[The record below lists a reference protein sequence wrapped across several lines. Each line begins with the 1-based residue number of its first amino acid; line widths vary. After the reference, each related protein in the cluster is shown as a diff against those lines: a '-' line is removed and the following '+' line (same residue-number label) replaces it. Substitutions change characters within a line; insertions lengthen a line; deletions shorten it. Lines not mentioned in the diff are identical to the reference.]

1 MANNTINGG
10 SGNDSLA
17 GGAGDD
23 TLFGGAGN
31 DTLDGGAGVN
41 TARYDG
47 NLADYVL
54 TALGVTDINL
64 ANGDEGTDTLSNVQR
79 LQFSDAVVQIT
90 VAQRA
95 DTQVNTYPSS
105 SQTNPSMT
113 KLADGGYLVAWNS
126 YYQDGSDWGV
136 YAQRF
141 DADGARIGAEFRI
154 NTRTSAQQYFGDET
168 ALQSVAGLADGGFVA
183 VWRCEGGDA
192 SSWGVAAQRF
202 DSAGKMVGT
211 EMLVNTFTD
220 GEQRDPT
227 VTGLAGGGFV
237 VSWMSNGQVSGWDV
251 FGQIYGA
258 QGEKQGSEFQINTL
272 NFSDEYHP
280 FVTGL
285 AGGGFVV
292 NWRSNHSAD
301 AKAQVFDASGQKVGA
316 EFTLKTTTAYL
327 QYKAS
332 TAALA
337 DGGFW
342 ATWQS
347 NEQDGSYDGIY
358 AQHFSAT
365 GVKQGDEIQVNTT
378 TSGQQ
383 QMPQIA
389 TRADGSFVVTWSSQ
403 GQDGS
408 GWGVYAQQ
416 FDASG
421 ARVGGEVRMNAVTN
435 NEQYLSDMLALE
447 GGKFVV
453 SWQSYAQD
461 WDQWGIFS
469 RTWNPDNGVGVL
481 TSITG
486 DASDNTINQAAAL
499 LIDGGAGADTL
510 QGGSDATVYVVD
522 NVGDVVIEKTAGG
535 TDEVRASVSYTLPDN
550 VENLTLTDSTAITA
564 VGNAL
569 DNTLAGN
576 AANSTLDGG
585 AGNDRLY
592 GAYGNEML
600 NGGTG
605 GDYLYGGSGNDTL
618 EGGAGDDT
626 IDGGSGFNTLVLSGS
641 RLDYSI
647 PSASKIDGN
656 GFVIKTALDAAASG
670 NTDGNDS
677 ITNVQKIVFAGE
689 TDPLFEALQI
699 DDYSNAADAGNLQL
713 QYGLTYTGK
722 IDFVNDIDYFKLATV
737 AGQSVQLT
745 VAATTGGI
753 YGQLPNVFGWQGSY
767 ANDFIANSTS
777 TQDFI
782 VRFAWGDRIS
792 SLPYSFTFRRNWTG
806 TDGADTYDYNS
817 AAPDQKFEHLIGAM
831 GSDTLSGGVVSD
843 IIEGGD
849 GNDSLSGGGGNDT
862 MDGGSGINTSRFA
875 GARADYDLV
884 SQGPGQWQVTHKNS
898 GADGVD
904 ILRNV
909 QSIQFSDT
917 TLVLDDY
924 SNTRASILG
933 IKDDSFVSATWGQV
947 ISGAAQYVQDYDE
960 FKFDFGNLGIGKTI
974 RLSLEGGAGQRVHFL
989 DADGNVL
996 LFKDAADNDV
1006 EWIYS
1011 GQTYLL
1017 KPARWG
1023 ANGDTF
1029 MGGKAWVEF
1038 FADYVQT
1045 ASDPYRLSI
1054 ARYLEGTAG
1063 SESLNVMAT
1072 VAGVTSQRY
1081 EELSGLDGNDT
1092 LTGAGLSDRLFGGDG
1107 NDSLVGNAG
1116 DDYLVGGAGKD
1127 TANAG
1132 AGDDTIDVTGQGAVT
1147 DVIDG
1152 GEGSDTLLI
1161 DSSVTLG
1168 TATITGVEGIRSS
1181 NGGVFTFDLSSL
1193 AAQGINRLDNLSL
1206 ALSSSGAIDASAFAG
1221 NISLIGSTGDD
1232 ALKGGSGNNVIRPL
1246 AGVATVDAGAGDD
1259 TILYQPASGDWQGAD
1274 QAISNFLK
1282 GDAPSRSYLLQ
1293 GKLDGG
1299 AGNDALEFSFA
1310 SWWQHPW
1317 GGWAREQ
1324 GPYSIN
1330 ISQADISGIE
1340 TLRVSWDW
1348 SSNSAPAFFTMTAAQ
1363 LAGFT
1368 KFVNV
1373 RGVQLVGGGT
1383 VDPAAF
1389 AAKGGLNLSY
1399 GDAAGYTIV
1408 GTSGADTIADTLGN
1422 DLLQGGAGNDSLS
1435 SASGVDTLQGGA
1447 GDDVL
1452 TVSDKSAVLDLL
1464 DGTAGVDTLRIT
1476 GADVDLSG
1484 ATLIGIEKIEA
1495 NTSSLALTQTQY
1507 AQFGGLLAGS
1517 SAGLILKMTEP
1528 GRADMAQM
1536 AKDFV
1541 GVRGSSGDDTI
1552 LGSSA
1557 NDLLV
1562 ADAGNDSIDG
1572 GAGNDRLLGGDGA
1585 DTLLGGAGA
1594 DTLLGDAGDDVLQ
1607 GGTGND
1613 LIDGGVGV
1621 NTARYDGRLADYVV
1635 SSNGMALQVKDT
1647 NLSNGDEG
1655 TDTLSNVQQLQF
1667 ADGVFQAAVVQRG
1680 DTQVN
1685 SYTVGDQ
1692 TNASMTRLADGG
1704 YLVAWNSAD
1713 GSDRGAYAQKFDSS
1727 GVRVGTEFRLNT
1739 ATNGDQ
1745 YFASNG
1751 ETVLQSVAGLPD
1763 GGFVAVW
1770 GSNPFAGDSY
1780 WGVVAQRFDATGKTV
1795 GGEML
1800 VNSYTNNEQRE
1811 PSVAALANGG
1821 FVVSWMSVSQ
1831 DGSGWG
1837 VYGQVYDALGVK
1849 LGSEFLVNTKTS
1861 GEQFFTNVTGLAG
1874 GGFVVTWRNDPTDN
1888 AQAQVFDA
1896 SGKRVGEEFTL
1907 NTYTNDWQYESSAA
1921 ALADGGFWAT
1931 WMSNWQ
1937 DGSNYGIYAQRF
1949 NATGAKLGAEIRV
1962 NTTTSG
1968 DQQMPQI
1975 STRADGSFVVTWS
1988 SQAQDGSGWGVYAQQ
2003 FDASG
2008 ARVGDELRM
2017 NAVTDSEQ
2025 YRSDVLALDG
2035 GKFVVTWQ
2043 SNNQD
2048 GSGYGIFSR
2057 TWNPETGFSGLTI
2070 TGDVSDNT
2078 INQAAAVLIDGGAGA
2093 DTMQGGSDATVYVVD
2108 NARDVVI
2115 ETAGGGTDEVRSSV
2129 SYTLAD
2135 NVENLTLTGSAAINA
2150 TGNALDNTLIGNAAN
2165 NTLDGGA
2172 GNDYVVGG
2180 AGNDTLIASAG
2191 NDTLDGGAGINTLV
2205 LSGVRLDYKIPSAIN
2220 LNANGFWIEPTTY
2233 AIAAGNTDGKDFVSN
2248 IQKIVFAGEADPT
2261 FQTVTLDDYSNAT
2274 DAGNQLVEYGKT
2286 YKGILNFGG
2295 DTDYFRLTT
2304 VAGQS
2309 VQITLGKDHHHQV
2322 VQLSQGSV
2330 FGYGWDRL
2338 QGDIG
2343 INSTGV
2349 QDFAVVNNAWGD
2361 TGSRA
2366 LSYSFIIRR
2375 NWTGTDGNDTLQADG
2390 QYERLTG
2397 GAGNDTLTGGRN
2409 SDIIEGGTGS
2419 DMLKGGADNDTL
2431 EGGSGINTVAY
2442 DGNRADYDIA
2452 FAGNSAWTI
2461 THRNGGVDGVDYVRN
2476 IQSLQ
2481 FADQALVLDDYSN
2494 TLDSTAPQITYG
2506 QAITGAAQFAGDYDW
2521 FQFDFGN
2528 YPAGKKLSVTLD
2540 GGGSGQRFSIFDA
2553 DGNVLYFKNAQN
2565 QDVTELGIGQN
2576 YLTPDRWGNNSEG
2589 GQFMGGP
2596 TFVRLYADGAQTA
2609 GTQYSLSI
2617 ARYFEGTTGADA
2629 LVTGNN
2635 YDEISGLGGNDTLTG
2650 GARSDRLLGGEGNDS
2665 VVGNAGD
2672 DYLAGGAGQNTV
2684 LGGAGNDTLD
2694 VSNRAAVT
2702 DSMDGGEGVDTLQV
2716 SAGVNLG
2723 AAVISGI
2730 ETLIST
2736 NGGTFTFS
2744 AAQLATW
2751 GVSQLNN
2758 LELGLSGAGTL
2769 DASAL
2774 AGSFNLVGTTG
2785 DDVLKGGSGN
2795 NVIRPLAGVAT
2806 VDAGAGDDTILYQP
2820 SVNEYAQPDQAI
2832 NNFLK
2837 GDAASRSYLL
2847 QGKLDGGAG
2856 NDALEFSFPTMW
2868 LHSWGGIWARYE
2880 GAYSINISQ
2889 ADTSAIETLRIT
2901 WDWSTNSAPA
2911 YITMTA
2917 AQLAGFAQLVNVRG
2931 VQLVGGGTVDPAA
2944 FAAKGGVNLSYGD
2957 TAGYTIVGTAGADT
2971 LTDSMGND
2979 TMNGGMAADSLTV
2992 TGGVDTVQGGAGDDV
3007 ITLSGKGTV
3016 TDVVDGGDGID
3027 TLRISGGDV
3036 DLSGAKISNI
3046 EKIEANSAS
3055 LALTEAQY
3063 LQYGA
3068 MLTGPAGLILKMT
3081 EPGQAD
3087 MAQLAKDFVG
3097 VRGTGG
3103 DDTLLGGSANDLL
3116 VADAGN
3122 DSLDGGAGND
3132 RLVGGMGFDSL
3143 SGGAGDDILSFAGVV
3158 TPLGAVDGG
3167 SGTDTLLVSDGQ
3179 DFSKISITSIE
3190 RIGGQGTITL
3200 NAAHLAGVEQINGMN
3215 VQLSGTSSTLTLGTL
3230 AIDSAASLRMPG
3242 FDPQLAGR
3250 SGVLGSAQD
3259 DVVTGGA
3266 SDDLILGGRG
3276 ADRVAGGAGN
3286 DILVGGSGA
3295 DTLVGGAGDDVFR
3308 VETADFAASGYVYSD
3323 VVIGGFGN
3331 DVLEVDY
3338 GTWQNRWFSLSN
3350 GAVSETESLVIKAVN
3365 WNYLA
3370 IDAASFRSF
3379 STVDIRNTDPSNYY
3393 RYGWLKIDLAG
3404 DGGDLSFNTVTAQS
3418 NIDRIRLNGS
3428 FKAIDATALSV
3439 GPAGEFS
3446 DLTNYNYLYVES
3458 FDSILLGGGANNL
3471 IVQGDGQFTAD
3482 LGGGDDTIRANNV
3495 RDLRATI
3502 EGGLGIDTLDLSQN
3516 GLIDISN
3523 ATLTSIE
3530 NIRYGGV
3537 TLVLSQEQVGKYSFE
3552 GSGAKYVRDGNMIV
3566 GSAAADNFS
3575 GDGTG
3580 FFQGGDGND
3589 SIAYVNTAVFTG
3601 NFDAYDFTRN
3611 GNSLSIQQSRGDKAD
3626 GTDTLT
3632 GVMNA
3637 RFADITVPLDDAPD
3651 SLGVPYRFADLSH
3664 ADYDKRMSGVKNFGS
3679 DTDLFSATLAPN
3691 SPLAIA
3697 GSSEKGSGW
3706 NIQFLDVATGRVLQ
3720 FQSLVYGG
3728 WTPDRYHHSMSPEQ
3742 KWLPMLDTGSGLKAY
3757 QGGDVVLQYN
3767 LDSGEIQNYAFT
3779 LSYLDDYAGSVDT
3792 LGTMD
3797 PLVGE
3802 IRGYIGDAKDADW
3815 IRTTL
3820 VAGTKYEFQL
3830 KGAASGSGT
3839 LLDPKLQLLDAQG
3852 NPVATGFDLQAN
3864 STGGD
3869 DTLVF
3874 RPTVGGTYYLSAT
3887 DVGLINKGSW
3897 SLTQK
3902 SLDTVAGN
3910 TSTTERVEWSAGQ
3923 QFSVTSEINSL
3934 SDHDWF
3940 RVWLDRGL
3948 TYAFKDLGAA
3958 GGGGT
3963 LQDPQLSLRS
3973 VTGILLA
3980 QDDNSLGRDA
3990 KIVYRPTDS
3999 GWYFLDAGASGN
4011 AGKGTYTLSGS
4022 MLVDDYGNN
4031 IQTNGVLQAG
4041 NPVHGLISYN
4051 GDTDWFKT
4059 GLTKGQMY
4067 VIDAKG
4073 DMSDGAQLDPLV
4085 DPLIIIHDAEG
4096 NQVFKADDF
4105 GGSLDARAYFTPTAD
4120 GLYFVE
4126 VKSAFRYDTGAY
4138 ELSVGAAPKD
4148 DFVDTVVLAVA
4159 APTSTGALVLG
4170 TALGGVIGVPG
4181 DHDLFSVTLEAG
4193 RVYQLSAQGLA
4204 SHNGT
4209 LTDPYLRVFDAN
4221 GHLLDFANNGGSGAD
4236 AMLYFAPTASGK
4248 YYLEASA
4255 NGDRGLGTYQV
4266 SAVQRAIPADDVA
4279 NDLSTTKTLT
4289 PGQSFEGELLT
4300 HNDQD
4305 WFRIEL
4311 LGQKPYVLSVRASE
4325 SGYGTLL
4332 DPVLEIRAGDGTLLQ
4347 TIDNGLI
4354 SHEPG
4359 LSFKPVAS
4367 GTYYLVVKAADG
4379 QTDTGS
4385 YTLMT
4390 RTPDDHS
4397 DTLAGATALA
4407 RNVAVDG
4414 DIQWSY
4420 GAFGPRAMD
4429 SIGIAT
4435 DIDVDWFKF
4444 SAAAGEVL
4452 SVAATPTDGSGL
4464 SRVLVEVVDST
4475 GRQFAVG
4482 DGLETT
4488 NGSATATFRAADA
4501 GTYYARLIDGAGATG
4516 AYRVQVSAGD
4526 ASDED
4531 ANGPVQLNFT
4541 STDTVT
4547 LAQATAKFGLAGDS
4561 DQFVLD
4567 LQAGHQYR
4575 FETLAVRDGTRA
4587 PVTSAVLTMA
4597 FKPSGEDAV
4606 EVETVRAVGEP
4617 SLFDTTSF
4625 TATANGQMQVTVNP
4639 IDATQTGQY
4648 KLRVVDLGGSNVDD
4662 RPDDVSNYTALA
4674 NGVLAVNES
4683 AKGQIGSAG
4692 DSDLFA
4698 VDLTAGN
4705 LYDFSVKGFGDGL
4718 GTLAQP
4724 ALQLLDANGALVTV
4738 ANFDGSTGRADLAV
4752 SVFDTGRYYLSV
4764 AAVDAPG
4771 NVGTYQLDTRL
4782 RDGSTAGADDISGD
4796 TRSGV
4801 SVRPGA
4807 PAAGRINY
4815 VGDEDWISANLVAGK
4830 VYVVDVLAGGAG
4842 SSGVVGGTL
4851 KDATLRMIDAS
4862 GTELMQDDNSGAG
4875 LDSRMLITP
4884 SADGTYYFDVG
4895 ANGAE
4900 LGSYTLRLRELYSG
4914 VADPLQS
4921 AQWYLPALGLD
4932 KLNGQVSG
4940 AGITV
4945 GMVDDGIDTAHPD
4958 LQARID
4964 FAKSYD
4970 TVYDTQDGKNKI
4982 PYPTNP
4988 MGDFHGTAVAG
4999 IIVSAQNNETG
5010 IVGIAPDAQIAS
5022 TRVKWTWDQITQ
5034 ALGLQYQFDVS
5045 NNSWGAIDP
5054 FADNF
5059 NSTALT
5065 FAYEALRKGV
5075 EDGRDGMGTVFVF
5088 SAGNSAA
5095 YGENTNYH
5103 NFQNAREVITV
5114 AAANSDGSVASFS
5127 TPGASVLVGAYGV
5140 DLLTTD
5146 RHEKGLGLNTSGN
5159 YTGFSGTSAAAP
5171 VVSGVAALM
5180 LEANPLLGY
5189 RDVQEI
5195 LALSASHPD
5204 SMSWKTNGASNW
5216 NLGGMQFNDQLGFGL
5231 VNAYAAVQLAD
5242 TWTQKDS
5249 AINEAVASAR
5259 AFGLQVDIP
5268 DGEGAYTKT
5277 FHIDSKLSVEHV
5289 ELGIDLRHT
5298 RLGDL
5303 IVELTSPSGT
5313 VTTLMDRPTVNA
5325 EQPFGLSGAD
5335 SGVPTHLLWDLSS
5348 VQFWGEQATGDW
5360 TVSVRDVR
5368 AEETG
5373 SLSSLSLRVYGARD
5387 NGDDTYVF
5395 TEEGFKSQGTV
5406 VLQDETGTDSINA
5419 AVLLHDMFIDLSNGL
5434 IAAKGVTNQIASW
5447 TVIENAITGAGDD
5460 RIDGNAANNSLQGR
5474 DGDDSLQGGVGNDV
5488 LMGGAG
5494 KDTAVYAGNIAEFG
5508 VSYNPTT
5515 KQVTVADNLRTN
5527 GDEGTDTLSGIE
5539 RLVFKDGEISLGA
5552 TVGNHAPV
5560 ANRTMFDST
5569 IFVGKGMGIA
5579 FDLPANAF
5587 SDADTSNVSTS
5598 GALEITA
5605 RSESGGELPSWL
5617 SYDPVTGT
5625 FSGVPPEGE
5634 QGRIKVTV
5642 EAVDEFGSLASGTL
5656 TFQLGD
5662 NQAPTLD
5669 AAREL
5674 VVTEDVALFN
5684 LGISVPVDPEASGP
5698 VTVTINDVPTL
5709 GQVLSADGRV
5719 VVVGDV
5725 LSADAMD
5732 ELHYRSAADANGNG
5746 GTLLFTAKDADGVTA
5761 TSSVRIFVTAVN
5773 DAPRFGANSQLTILY
5788 PAQRDVPLDI
5798 VLPTDPESTISQVTV
5813 QELPAMGV
5821 VYLSGKAITIG
5832 QVLTTAQL
5840 ANLHFAWNE
5849 NVNGPIGSLGI
5860 QAVDPQGLSSTWKL
5874 ALQVQGEAYSTVGT
5888 AVADAMYGSIGE
5900 DTLYGMGGND
5910 MMVGNAGNDRLLG
5923 GAGDDTLLG
5932 GSGNDA
5938 LDGSSGNDYLD
5949 GGTGADTMA
5958 GGPGND
5964 LYQVDSASDMVIEA
5978 LSRGAGGT
5986 DTVSTAVTYVAPTNI
6001 ENLVAQAGLLIN
6013 LTGNELSNQLSGNDV
6028 SNVLTGN
6035 AGADTLLGFGGND
6048 TLDGGAGIDK
6058 MAGGAGDDLYRVDSR
6073 SDLVLEYANEGVDT
6087 VEASAT
6093 YTLTANVENLVL
6105 LEGGDYSGGGNSLA
6119 NVITGNSGNNLL
6131 SGGLG
6136 ADTLIGGLGN
6146 DTYVLSDLLDT
6157 IIDAGGTDTV
6167 RSALSIALQT
6177 GLERAELIGLG
6188 DVSALGNGADNT
6200 LIGNPGNNYLEGGA
6214 GVDILTGGAGGDG
6227 FYIAFNGAAKDADTV
6242 TDLKTGEDLLMLDL
6256 ASFGIDPMALG
6267 IMSSGMVSADSFVK
6281 GAGAR
6286 AIDAN
6291 DYFVY
6296 DTAQM
6301 TLYIDPDGSG
6311 SKVALMAAHLTN
6323 SLLLTPDD
6331 LYVTI

>member
-1 MANNTINGG
+1 MTNSTINGG
-10 SGNDSLA
+10 SGNDSLV

-31 DTLDGGAGVN
+31 DTLDGGAGANVATYAGSEYDYIVSRQGDG
-41 TARYDG
+41 TATVRAITGTPYE
-47 NLADYVL
+47 AD
-54 TALGVTDINL
+54 
-64 ANGDEGTDTLSNVQR
+64 GTDTLKNIQLIRFTDGATERMLDDVANVLASTNLAVVLGQEVSGQTFVGDQDWYQVTGGQAGQNVFVTLSGDQGGTTLAATGLSLNSGNVYLGASAHAVLDANGALSLNVANYSLGVNAVGTYRFTVMGETTGSDVAETLVADANHGFVDALGGNDSVTGSVGADYLSGGLGSDTLVGGLGNDTLVGGDEQDDHDVAVFSGRFADYVFSNDGYNGNGSWWSVRGSEGTDRVTGVEVLRFADRDYVLDDYDTFVGGEITARPSYAQMGQTIQGR
-79 LQFSDAVVQIT
+79 SNFSNDSDWIAFDFGQGVVDKATTLKVTVTKRDDYFPGTLSFKIVNATGFALQFTDLAT
-90 VAQRA
+90 L
-95 DTQVNTYPSS
+95 TKSS
-105 SQTNPSMT
+105 GFQLDGFSGTREYLIKGIQWGEN
-113 KLADGGYLVAWNS
+113 AEGGAFGGYRAFLVMEGNDWSGRNLNDPDQGTYTLSVSRYRA
-126 YYQDGSDWGV
+126 GSTSDDV
-136 YAQRF
+136 LNT
-141 DADGARIGAEFRI
+141 DGATA
-154 NTRTSAQQYFGDET
+154 TLQADE
-168 ALQSVAGLADGGFVA
+168 VAGLGGNDQITGTERVEVLDGG
-183 VWRCEGGDA
+183 EGNDTI
-192 SSWGVAAQRF
+192 R
-202 DSAGKMVGT
+202 
-211 EMLVNTFTD
+211 
-220 GEQRDPT
+220 
-227 VTGLAGGGFV
+227 GGG
-237 VSWMSNGQVSGWDV
+237 
-251 FGQIYGA
+251 GA
-258 QGEKQGSEFQINTL
+258 DRIK
-272 NFSDEYHP
+272 
-280 FVTGL
+280 
-285 AGGGFVV
+285 
-292 NWRSNHSAD
+292 
-301 AKAQVFDASGQKVGA
+301 
-316 EFTLKTTTAYL
+316 
-327 QYKAS
+327 
-332 TAALA
+332 
-337 DGGFW
+337 
-342 ATWQS
+342 
-347 NEQDGSYDGIY
+347 
-358 AQHFSAT
+358 
-365 GVKQGDEIQVNTT
+365 
-378 TSGQQ
+378 
-383 QMPQIA
+383 
-389 TRADGSFVVTWSSQ
+389 
-403 GQDGS
+403 
-408 GWGVYAQQ
+408 
-416 FDASG
+416 
-421 ARVGGEVRMNAVTN
+421 
-435 NEQYLSDMLALE
+435 
-447 GGKFVV
+447 
-453 SWQSYAQD
+453 
-461 WDQWGIFS
+461 
-469 RTWNPDNGVGVL
+469 
-481 TSITG
+481 
-486 DASDNTINQAAAL
+486 
-499 LIDGGAGADTL
+499 GGAGADVLFGDAGDDTFVVAGETTVTDKFD
-510 QGGSDATVYVVD
+510 GGM
-522 NVGDVVIEKTAGG
+522 G
-535 TDEVRASVSYTLPDN
+535 TDTLLVSNDVDLTGATFASVEKLEGTGQRVWLSVGQLAGFTSANGVIFSGNNQD
-550 VENLTLTDSTAITA
+550 VRTLTGNYSMEGTSGDDVLKAGDGGVTIRPLAGTNIVLGGAGNDTVLWQSGYGANWDLQYRTNQMLSAQT
-564 VGNAL
+564 VGNAYIIQ
-569 DNTLAGN
+569 G
-576 AANSTLDGG
+576 SFDGG
-585 AGNDRLY
+585 AGNDTLQFTLNTDLY
-592 GAYGNEML
+592 HGGLAGNPNYTTSNPSLKYTLDLTQASITAFESIKLVTASFSSSGATYSYG
-600 NGGTG
+600 
-605 GDYLYGGSGNDTL
+605 
-618 EGGAGDDT
+618 
-626 IDGGSGFNTLVLSGS
+626 
-641 RLDYSI
+641 
-647 PSASKIDGN
+647 PSAISL
-656 GFVIKTALDAAASG
+656 TAS
-670 NTDGNDS
+670 
-677 ITNVQKIVFAGE
+677 
-689 TDPLFEALQI
+689 
-699 DDYSNAADAGNLQL
+699 QL
-713 QYGLTYTGK
+713 AQ
-722 IDFVNDIDYFKLATV
+722 
-737 AGQSVQLT
+737 
-745 VAATTGGI
+745 
-753 YGQLPNVFGWQGSY
+753 
-767 ANDFIANSTS
+767 
-777 TQDFI
+777 
-782 VRFAWGDRIS
+782 
-792 SLPYSFTFRRNWTG
+792 
-806 TDGADTYDYNS
+806 
-817 AAPDQKFEHLIGAM
+817 M
-831 GSDTLSGGVVSD
+831 G
-843 IIEGGD
+843 
-849 GNDSLSGGGGNDT
+849 SLSGGSYIVKGG
-862 MDGGSGINTSRFA
+862 
-875 GARADYDLV
+875 
-884 SQGPGQWQVTHKNS
+884 
-898 GADGVD
+898 GV
-904 ILRNV
+904 V
-909 QSIQFSDT
+909 
-917 TLVLDDY
+917 
-924 SNTRASILG
+924 
-933 IKDDSFVSATWGQV
+933 
-947 ISGAAQYVQDYDE
+947 
-960 FKFDFGNLGIGKTI
+960 NLGAVALNDGAT
-974 RLSLEGGAGQRVHFL
+974 LALEG
-989 DADGNVL
+989 
-996 LFKDAADNDV
+996 DNAFTV
-1006 EWIYS
+1006 
-1011 GQTYLL
+1011 T
-1017 KPARWG
+1017 
-1023 ANGDTF
+1023 
-1029 MGGKAWVEF
+1029 
-1038 FADYVQT
+1038 
-1045 ASDPYRLSI
+1045 
-1054 ARYLEGTAG
+1054 GTA
-1063 SESLNVMAT
+1063 
-1072 VAGVTSQRY
+1072 AG
-1081 EELSGLDGNDT
+1081 ET
-1092 LTGAGLSDRLFGGDG
+1092 LTTFG
-1107 NDSLVGNAG
+1107 
-1116 DDYLVGGAGKD
+1116 
-1127 TANAG
+1127 
-1132 AGDDTIDVTGQGAVT
+1132 
-1147 DVIDG
+1147 
-1152 GEGSDTLLI
+1152 
-1161 DSSVTLG
+1161 
-1168 TATITGVEGIRSS
+1168 
-1181 NGGVFTFDLSSL
+1181 
-1193 AAQGINRLDNLSL
+1193 
-1206 ALSSSGAIDASAFAG
+1206 
-1221 NISLIGSTGDD
+1221 
-1232 ALKGGSGNNVIRPL
+1232 
-1246 AGVATVDAGAGDD
+1246 
-1259 TILYQPASGDWQGAD
+1259 
-1274 QAISNFLK
+1274 
-1282 GDAPSRSYLLQ
+1282 
-1293 GKLDGG
+1293 
-1299 AGNDALEFSFA
+1299 
-1310 SWWQHPW
+1310 
-1317 GGWAREQ
+1317 
-1324 GPYSIN
+1324 
-1330 ISQADISGIE
+1330 
-1340 TLRVSWDW
+1340 
-1348 SSNSAPAFFTMTAAQ
+1348 
-1363 LAGFT
+1363 
-1368 KFVNV
+1368 
-1373 RGVQLVGGGT
+1373 
-1383 VDPAAF
+1383 
-1389 AAKGGLNLSY
+1389 
-1399 GDAAGYTIV
+1399 
-1408 GTSGADTIADTLGN
+1408 GADTINAGDGKDTIS
-1422 DLLQGGAGNDSLS
+1422 GGAGADSID
-1435 SASGVDTLQGGA
+1435 AGE
-1447 GDDVL
+1447 GDDLIIISGKTAL
-1452 TVSDKSAVLDLL
+1452 TDVI
-1464 DGTAGVDTLRIT
+1464 AGGVGLDTLRIT
-1476 GADVDLSG
+1476 GSDVDLSG
-1484 ATLIGIEKIEA
+1484 ATLSDIEKIEA
-1495 NTSSLALTQTQY
+1495 NSSSLALTQAQY
-1507 AQFGGLLAGS
+1507 DQYHANLTGD
-1517 SAGLILKMTEP
+1517 AGLILKMTTAGQTDVAGLP
-1528 GRADMAQM
+1528 SG
-1536 AKDFV
+1536 FI
-1541 GVRGSSGDDTI
+1541 GVRGTTSDDTLI
-1552 LGSSA
+1552 GGA
-1557 NDLLV
+1557 AADLLV
-1562 ADAGNDSIDG
+1562 GDAGNDSLEGGAGSDRLVGGAGNDTLRGGEGDDAVLADAGNDLADG

-1594 DTLLGDAGDDVLQ
+1594 DTLLGEAGDDELQ
-1607 GGTGND
+1607 GGAGND
-1613 LIDGGVGV
+1613 SLDGGAGL
-1621 NTARYDGRLADYVV
+1621 NTARYEGKLADYVV
-1635 SSNGMALQVKDT
+1635 SSNGTALQVKDT
-1647 NLSNGDEG
+1647 NLTNGDEG
-1655 TDTLSNVQQLQF
+1655 SDTLSNVQQLQF
-1667 ADGVFQAAVVQRG
+1667 EDGVFQVAVEQRR

-1685 SYTVGDQ
+1685 SYTAGDQ
-1692 TNASMTRLADGG
+1692 SNASMAKLADGG
-1704 YLVAWNSAD
+1704 YLVAWNSNGQD
-1713 GSDRGAYAQKFDSS
+1713 GSGWGIFAQRFESS
-1727 GVRVGTEFRLNT
+1727 GVRVGAEFRINT
-1739 ATNGDQ
+1739 TA
-1745 YFASNG
+1745 AG
-1751 ETVLQSVAGLPD
+1751 EQFTSRIEESTLQSVTGLPD

-1770 GSNPFAGDSY
+1770 VSSSFAAEAN
-1780 WGVVAQRFDATGKTV
+1780 WGVVGQRFDASGKSV
-1795 GGEML
+1795 GTEFL
-1800 VNSYTNNEQRE
+1800 VNTYTEDQQTDA
-1811 PSVAALANGG
+1811 SVTALASGG
-1821 FVVSWMSVSQ
+1821 FVVSWMSNGQ

-1837 VYGQVYDALGVK
+1837 VYGQVYDPLGVRV
-1849 LGSEFLVNTKTS
+1849 GAEFRVNGNNNDAQYS
-1861 GEQFFTNVTGLAG
+1861 SHVTGLSG
-1874 GGFVVTWRNDPTDN
+1874 GGFVVTFRDN
-1888 AQAQVFDA
+1888 TTSDAQAQRFDA
-1896 SGKRVGEEFTL
+1896 SGAKVGAEFAL
-1907 NTYTNDWQYESSAA
+1907 NTTSNDWQIESSTAP
-1921 ALADGGFWAT
+1921 LTDGGFWGT
-1931 WMSNWQ
+1931 WESANQ
-1937 DGSNYGIYAQRF
+1937 DGSFWGIYAQRF
-1949 NATGAKLGAEIRV
+1949 SAAGTKVGNEIQV
-1962 NTTTSG
+1962 NTTTANT
-1968 DQQMPQI
+1968 QERPQI

-1988 SQAQDGSGWGVYAQQ
+1988 SQAQDGSGWGVFAQQ
-2003 FDASG
+2003 FDAG
-2008 ARVGDELRM
+2008 GVRVGDELRM
-2017 NAVTDSEQ
+2017 NAVTHSDQ

-2035 GKFVVTWQ
+2035 GKFVVIWQ
-2043 SNNQD
+2043 SYTQD
-2048 GSGYGIFSR
+2048 GSQYGIFSR
-2057 TWNPETGFSGLTI
+2057 TWSPETGFGAFSI
-2070 TGDVSDNT
+2070 TGDASDNA

-2108 NARDVVI
+2108 NAGDVVV
-2115 ETAGGGTDEVRSSV
+2115 ENAAGGTDEVRASV
-2129 SYTLAD
+2129 SYTLSG

-2150 TGNALDNTLIGNAAN
+2150 TGNALDNTLIGNVAN

-2172 GNDYVVGG
+2172 GNDSVVGG

-2205 LSGVRLDYKIPSAIN
+2205 LSGVRLDYKIPSTIN

-2261 FQTVTLDDYSNAT
+2261 FQTVTLDDYSNAP
-2274 DAGNQLVEYGKT
+2274 DVGNLLVEYGKT
-2286 YKGILNFGG
+2286 YSGIKNFTN
-2295 DTDYFRLTT
+2295 DTDWFQVATK
-2304 VAGQS
+2304 AGQS
-2309 VQITLGKDHHHQV
+2309 IDVTLNRPTYVGQLNFALSGTAGGHGYGGGTYGLT
-2322 VQLSQGSV
+2322 LSQ
-2330 FGYGWDRL
+2330 
-2338 QGDIG
+2338 
-2343 INSTGV
+2343 TGV
-2349 QDFAVVNNAWGD
+2349 ENFSFNDSNNPWGN
-2361 TGSRA
+2361 GWANNNGNSYA
-2366 LSYSFIIRR
+2366 YSFIIRR
-2375 NWTGTDGNDTLQADG
+2375 NWTGTDGNDTIQADG

-2409 SDIIEGGTGS
+2409 SDIIDGGTGS
-2419 DMLKGGADNDTL
+2419 DVLKGAADNDSL
-2431 EGGSGINTVAY
+2431 EGGSGINTAVY
-2442 DGNRADYDIA
+2442 DGNRADYDIS
-2452 FAGNSAWTI
+2452 FAGNAAWTI
-2461 THRNGGVDGVDYVRN
+2461 SHRNGGVDGVDYVRN

-2506 QAITGAAQFAGDYDW
+2506 KAITGAAQFAGDYDW

-2576 YLTPDRWGNNSEG
+2576 YLTPDRWGNSSEG

-2650 GARSDRLLGGEGNDS
+2650 GARSDRLLGGDGNDS
-2665 VVGNAGD
+2665 LVGNAGD
-2672 DYLAGGAGQNTV
+2672 DYLSGGAGQNTV

-2702 DSMDGGEGVDTLQV
+2702 DSMDGGDGVDTLQV

-2730 ETLIST
+2730 ETITST

-2832 NNFLK
+2832 NNFFK

-2868 LHSWGGIWARYE
+2868 LHSWGGNWARYE

-2917 AQLAGFAQLVNVRG
+2917 AQLAGFTQLVNLRG

-2957 TAGYTIVGTAGADT
+2957 TAGYTIVGSAGADT
-2971 LTDSMGND
+2971 LTDSMGD
-2979 TMNGGMAADSLTV
+2979 DAMNGGTGADSLTV
-2992 TGGVDTVQGGAGDDV
+2992 SSGVDTVQGGAGDDV

-3016 TDVVDGGDGID
+3016 TDVIDGGDGID

-3036 DLSGAKISNI
+3036 DLSGATISNI

-3068 MLTGPAGLILKMT
+3068 MLAGPAGLILKMT

-3097 VRGTGG
+3097 VRGTSG
-3103 DDTLLGGSANDLL
+3103 DDTILGGSANDLL

-3122 DSLDGGAGND
+3122 DAVDGGAGND

-3158 TPLGAVDGG
+3158 TPLGVMDGG

-3200 NAAHLAGVEQINGMN
+3200 NASQLLGVEQINGVN

-3286 DILVGGSGA
+3286 DTLVGGSGA

-3537 TLVLSQEQVGKYSFE
+3537 TLVLSQEQLGKYSFE

-3679 DTDLFSATLAPN
+3679 DSDLFSATLAPN

-3728 WTPDRYHHSMSPEQ
+3728 WTPDRYYHSMSPEQ

-3874 RPTVGGTYYLSAT
+3874 RPTVGGNYYLSAT

-3923 QFSVTSEINSL
+3923 QFTVTSEINSL

-3948 TYAFKDLGAA
+3948 TYAFKDLGVA

-4031 IQTNGVLQAG
+4031 IQTNGVLQADA
-4041 NPVHGLISYN
+4041 VHGLISYN

-4073 DMSDGAQLDPLV
+4073 DVSDGAQLDPLV

-4148 DFVDTVVLAVA
+4148 DFVDTVALAVA

-4181 DHDLFSVTLEAG
+4181 DHDMFSVTLEAG

-4209 LTDPYLRVFDAN
+4209 LTDPYLRVFDAS
-4221 GHLLDFANNGGSGAD
+4221 GHLLDFANSGGSGAD

-4397 DTLAGATALA
+4397 DTLAGATTLA

-4435 DIDVDWFKF
+4435 DIDADWFKF

-4488 NGSATATFRAADA
+4488 NGSASATFRAADA

-4606 EVETVRAVGEP
+4606 AVETVRAVGEP

-4639 IDATQTGQY
+4639 IDVTQTGQY

-4683 AKGQIGSAG
+4683 AKGQIGSTG

-4724 ALQLLDANGALVTV
+4724 ALRLLDANGALVTV

-4752 SVFDTGRYYLSV
+4752 SVFDSGRYYL
-4764 AAVDAPG
+4764 AVEATDAPG

-4815 VGDEDWISANLVAGK
+4815 VGDEDWITANLVAGK
-4830 VYVVDVLAGGAG
+4830 VYVVDVLADGAG

-4884 SADGTYYFDVG
+4884 SSDGTYYFDVG

-4964 FAKSYD
+4964 FAKSFD

-5045 NNSWGAIDP
+5045 NNSWGAIDA

-5242 TWTQKDS
+5242 TWTQTDS

-5373 SLSSLSLRVYGARD
+5373 TLSSLSLRVYGARD

-5395 TEEGFKSQGTV
+5395 TEEGFKSQSTV

-5434 IAAKGVTNQIASW
+5434 IAARGVTNQIASW

-5674 VVTEDVALFN
+5674 VVSEDAALFN
-5684 LGISVPVDPEASGP
+5684 LGIAVPVDPEASGT

-5709 GQVLSADGRV
+5709 GQVLRADGS
-5719 VVVGDV
+5719 V
-5725 LSADAMD
+5725 LTVNTVLPADEMD
-5732 ELHYRSAADANGNG
+5732 ELHYQSAADANGNG

-5821 VYLSGKAITIG
+5821 VYLSGKALTIG

-5840 ANLHFAWNE
+5840 ANLHFALNE

-5949 GGTGADTMA
+5949 GGSGTDTMA

-5986 DTVSTAVTYVAPTNI
+5986 DTVSTAVTYIAPTNI

-6157 IIDAGGTDTV
+6157 IIDAGGIDTV

-6227 FYIAFNGAAKDADTV
+6227 FYIAFNGAAKDGDTV
-6242 TDLKTGEDLLMLDL
+6242 TDFKTGEDLLMLDL

-6286 AIDAN
+6286 ALDAN